1 MNQDLRHLAR
11 DAAPAGPGDG
21 FRRLHALG
29 LVGLRR
35 AACIAGTL
43 PASTCRR
50 CEAACPHG
58 CIALDEGAPQLDPAA
73 CSGCGICAAACPT
86 GALAVDGAR
95 LPATAP
101 ARGLVL
107 GCELSRATTDAPVHR
122 LPCLGGITVNDWLHL
137 AIAAGDAPVRLVD
150 DGACAACGNARSH
163 EAPWRA
169 PLEIAR
175 RALSEAGMRAEHL
188 PEAVGPDALR
198 NGNSHDAATG
208 ALPIGSRRR
217 FFAGLS
223 RSLASAISQAATG
236 ERVSSSA
243 AGAQARRGGGI
254 AAHRGDETRLLLEH
268 IARRSGQPHPRSAL
282 LPALAASAACR
293 AHGACARAC
302 PTAALHLE
310 TESDDEH
317 AHLRFD
323 AWLCVD
329 CGTCARICP
338 SHALEYA
345 GRAWRPV
352 ADAPVVLATIEQNQC
367 TRCGALFATHD
378 EEALC
383 EGCRK
388 TENLA
393 RAGFALF
400 TRHYGETPAAP
411 EGP

>member
-11 DAAPAGPGDG
+11 DAAPAGPEGG

-43 PASTCRR
+43 PATACKR

-58 CIALDEGAPQLDPAA
+58 CIALGEDAPLLDPAA
-73 CSGCGICAAACPT
+73 CSGCGLCAAACPT
-86 GALAVDGAR
+86 GALAVDGVT
-95 LPATAP
+95 LPATVP
-101 ARGLVL
+101 AQGLVL
-107 GCELSRATTDAPVHR
+107 SCERSRAATDAPLHR
-122 LPCLGGITVNDWLHL
+122 VACLGGLAVNDWLRL
-137 AIAAGDAPVRLVD
+137 AIAAGDAPIRLVD

-175 RALSEAGMRAEHL
+175 HALSEAGMRPEHL
-188 PEAVGPDALR
+188 PEAVSPHALPNGNRPDAAIV
-198 NGNSHDAATG
+198 D
-208 ALPIGSRRR
+208 LPIESRRR
-217 FFAGLS
+217 FFVGLS
-223 RSLASAISQAATG
+223 RSLAAAVTRAATG
-236 ERVSSSA
+236 ETLPTDVPVAR
-243 AGAQARRGGGI
+243 GRRGNGI

-268 IARRSGQPHPRSAL
+268 IARRCGQPHPRSAL
-282 LPALAASAACR
+282 LPELTAGAACL
-293 AHGACARAC
+293 AHGACSRAC
-302 PTAALHLE
+302 PTGALHLE
-310 TESDDEH
+310 TDCDDGH
-317 AHLRFD
+317 ARLQFD
-323 AWLCVD
+323 TWLCVD
-329 CGTCARICP
+329 CGACARICP
-338 SHALEYA
+338 SHALEHE

-352 ADAPVVLATIEQNQC
+352 ADAPVVLATIEQSEC
-367 TRCGALFATHD
+367 TRCGALFAAHD

-383 EGCRK
+383 ERCRK

-400 TRHYGETPAAP
+400 SRQHRDTPAAP